1 MKHILAFFFP
11 IVVGSC
17 ARQDRVQSQSTGSA
31 SSTTAAPLTTTATKK
46 TQLELPQAM
55 RTALDQFAPSFEPF
69 SPAEY
74 SRDVV
79 TDSASWVANT
89 PYQAKGDFNGDGLP
103 DLALNGHDDTRE
115 LLIVLLSQ
123 PDSSYKVYPLK
134 DIGRQPTYNHDV
146 TLPLSAAPPGYAL
159 NAPPPHPER
168 LPHGGIVVNY
178 PPPTSA
184 VFYWN
189 GSSFVQFFGGD

>member
-1 MKHILAFFFP
+1 MKKTWAVLLT
-11 IVVGSC
+11 IVVGGC
-17 ARQDRVQSQSTGSA
+17 AKQEGQQSQADSA
-31 SSTTAAPLTTTATKK
+31 TASTTVALTATTTKK
-46 TQLELPQAM
+46 TQLELPHAM

-79 TDSASWVANT
+79 PDSTSWLTNT

-103 DLALNGHDDTRE
+103 DLALNGHDSTRE

-123 PDSSYKVYPLK
+123 PDSTYRVYPLK

-146 TLPLSAAPPGYAL
+146 ILPLSAAPPGYEL
-159 NAPPPHPER
+159 SAPPPHPER